1 MKNVACYCRVS
12 TDDKGQTVERQTY
25 VIEQQHNIKVD
36 KVYEEQI
43 SGTKNALDR
52 PEFKKMFD
60 ELKEGDTVYFESL
73 SRLGRSVIDV
83 LETTQKLT
91 DEKKVNVILLKE
103 NITLKDNGE
112 GLDAV
117 SKMIFQIFTAFA
129 EFERNLTSERVIEKL
144 AQLKSSGVQ
153 LGRPSKANNI
163 NIQNAIDFYIKNPE
177 YSINQVSQIFDVNY
191 NTLKKYIDL
200 RMEKE

>member
-1 MKNVACYCRVS
+1 MSNIAYCRVS

-103 NITLKDNGE
+103 NITLKVNCE

-117 SKMIFQIFTAFA
+117 SKMVFQIFTAFA
-129 EFERNLTSERVIEKL
+129 EFERNLTSERVREKL

-153 LGRPSKANNI
+153 LGRPNKAKNI

-191 NTLKKYIDL
+191 NTLKKYINL

>member
-1 MKNVACYCRVS
+1 MSNIAYCRVS

-103 NITLKDNGE
+103 NITLKVNGE

-163 NIQNAIDFYIKNPE
+163 NIQHAIDFYIKNPE